1 MFNRIG
7 SFFLTSKNISLAL
20 ENNMF
25 NCVCVCFLLF
35 WIFYTT
41 NRRIN
46 SLALRFVSRTHITI
60 KKNRSIDGRKIEIR
74 SEIDSKDSTNRKAEP
89 ETNQTRKSHS
99 YHRAHLF
106 NNVVT

>member
-25 NCVCVCFLLF
+25 NCVYLLSFVLDILYYQSKGQFTRTNICFA
-35 WIFYTT
+35 YTLY
-41 NRRIN
+41 N
-46 SLALRFVSRTHITI
+46 
-60 KKNRSIDGRKIEIR
+60 KKNRFIDGRKVEIR

>member
-25 NCVCVCFLLF
+25 NCVCLLSFVLDILYYQSKDQFTRTKICFA
-35 WIFYTT
+35 YTHY
-41 NRRIN
+41 N
-46 SLALRFVSRTHITI
+46 
-60 KKNRSIDGRKIEIR
+60 KKNRSIDGRKVEIR

-106 NNVVT
+106 NNVVI